1 MEAIKKKMS
10 ALKEEREAAEQR
22 AEEAEKK
29 LKEGEKEKD
38 EVSIKNAY
46 HWLPLIVEARAV
58 FAAVR
63 CRAHGVR
70 VNTLL
75 RYLCVMCGRLKGR
88 ENMEGKE

>member
-38 EVSIKNAY
+38 EVSIKYAY
-46 HWLPLIVEARAV
+46 NWLLLIVEARAV
-58 FAAVR
+58 SLLYVCVCIGMCEYTLAVYIP
-63 CRAHGVR
+63 V
-70 VNTLL
+70 
-75 RYLCVMCGRLKGR
+75 CVCGRL
-88 ENMEGKE
+88 